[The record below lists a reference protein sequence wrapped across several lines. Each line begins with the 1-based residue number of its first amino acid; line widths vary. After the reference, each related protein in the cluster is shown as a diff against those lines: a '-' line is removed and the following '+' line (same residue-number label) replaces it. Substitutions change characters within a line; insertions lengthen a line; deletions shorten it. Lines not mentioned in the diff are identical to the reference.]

1 MKPNA
6 TPPAMLSFRGIVT
19 RGEEGGDSHGVAV
32 PIDLDDCRQHQHAED
47 EFAAP
52 VRAEGFEFEYC
63 SVLGTRPLGAS
74 REPFLPALIQAF
86 AATASDTMS
95 NTGLMSVSRETR
107 AGSVVSMTKV
117 SLVP

>member
-1 MKPNA
+1 MNS
-6 TPPAMLSFRGIVT
+6 TL
-19 RGEEGGDSHGVAV
+19 
-32 PIDLDDCRQHQHAED
+32 D

-52 VRAEGFEFEYC
+52 VLAEGFEFEILLR
-63 SVLGTRPLGAS
+63 SWNRTPAGD
-74 REPFLPALIQAF
+74 REPFCPALIQAF

-95 NTGLMSVSRETR
+95 DTGLMSVFRETR